1 MKPGWLIAAAALAF
15 LGCNREPD
23 PVAGGWTDTETGT
36 KISGVI
42 REEGAAAAGARVSLR
57 PADYL
62 AKDPTQPD
70 SSGPRRGAILDVVS
84 DDEGRFTFDSVPQG
98 EYLIEAVKGGRG
110 ALIPFG
116 VEDNAD
122 DVNLVAAHL
131 SPLGR
136 IQGRVMFSDGAP
148 GAALV
153 RVYGLERAV
162 LADPATGAFTVP
174 DLPAGTLDLHVSGL
188 EPFILP
194 VRKSGV
200 QVLAGLAAD
209 AGDVVLQR
217 KLKQAFHVGDGRVS
231 IPGVDSTN
239 PVVFENGAFLNPV
252 DGAYLW
258 AQASRGRLDLRG
270 TIVSY
275 SKDTGEAALQR
286 NLRNCLDLVRIAR
299 SSGMRGVVDP
309 VAGARHKLAPAPSGR
324 LEDIL
329 PRPTQGG
336 LLLIQEAYRAR
347 PEKPL
352 IVISAAGLTT
362 VAEALL
368 RDPAIANRM
377 VIVGAQNDNVNNGD
391 SLAAAVVARKARL
404 VLWAR
409 DYYWSN
415 RTLIRKA
422 ADVFPTHRLGEAL
435 RNQFLKDTSTA
446 GHWAHSFFGDFGA
459 STYLF
464 NPRVWSSAQGA
475 YFATPLVPSP
485 FDYVDIP
492 KAAND
497 WSAMHE
503 EFFAAITRPEAYHP
517 FPAGRIPGGNYG
529 ANLRVRPDTAGGQA
543 EAGAEFTGRGSWAD
557 YRIEVPSAGDWSVE
571 IRYRT
576 DVPAGI
582 KVSDLASGLSEAG
595 SLLPTVEPAQ
605 LTLRLPL
612 EAGVR
617 SLRLES
623 IRAEFRVDAMTLS
636 PR

>member
-1 MKPGWLIAAAALAF
+1 MKRWLFLALAL
-15 LGCNREPD
+15 LGCNRDPE

-36 KISGVI
+36 KVSGVI
-42 REEGAAAAGARVSLR
+42 RDEGAAVAGARVSLR

-62 AKDPTQPD
+62 AKDPNQPD
-70 SSGPRRGAILDVVS
+70 SSGPRQGAILDAVS
-84 DDEGRFTFDSVPQG
+84 DGEGRYSFDSVPQG
-98 EYLIEAVKGGRG
+98 EYLIEAVSGSRG
-110 ALIPFG
+110 ALIPLG
-116 VEDNAD
+116 VEDNSD
-122 DVNLVAAHL
+122 DVELPAAHL

-136 IQGRVMFSDGAP
+136 IRGRVMFSDGAP

-174 DLPAGTLDLHVSGL
+174 EIPAGTLALHVSGL

-194 VRKSGV
+194 VRKGGI
-200 QVLAGLAAD
+200 QVFAGFAAD
-209 AGDVVLQR
+209 AGEVILQR
-217 KLKQAFHVGDGRVS
+217 KLKQAFHVGDGHVS

-239 PVVFENGAFLNPV
+239 PVVFENGAFANPV

-275 SKDTGEAALQR
+275 SRDTGDAALQR

-299 SSGMRGVVDP
+299 ASGMRGVVDP
-309 VAGARHKLAPAPSGR
+309 VAGARHKLEAAPSGR
-324 LEDIL
+324 LEDIQ

-352 IVISAAGLTT
+352 IVISAAGLST

-391 SLAAAVVARKARL
+391 SLAAAVVAKKARL

-415 RTLIRKA
+415 RTLTRKS

-446 GHWAHSFFGDFGA
+446 GYWAHAFFGDFGA
-459 STYLF
+459 ATYLF

-475 YFATPLVPSP
+475 YFEAPLTPAP

-492 KAAND
+492 KVAND

-503 EFFAAITRPEAYHP
+503 EFFAAIARPESYHP
-517 FPAGRIPGGNYG
+517 FPAGRLPAGHYG

-543 EAGAEFTGRGSWAD
+543 EAGAEFTGRGSWAE
-557 YRIEVPSAGDWSVE
+557 YRIEVPTGGEWNLE

-582 KVSDLASGLSEAG
+582 QITEAG
-595 SLLPTVEPAQ
+595 SGGSTTGNLLPTVEPA
-605 LTLRLPL
+605 RLNLGLSL

-617 SLRLES
+617 TLRLES
-623 IRAEFRVDAMTLS
+623 VRADFRVDVLTLT